1 MRGQTRRFRGLA
13 VIGLLAVVGI
23 AGFHAAGSAATG
35 ATHSNG
41 TVSLRTTKLGKILV
55 NSRGLTLYL
64 FMKDKSG
71 HSACAGQC
79 AAYWPPLATKTKPT
93 AGTGVKAALLSWT
106 KRSDGTMQVTY
117 NKHPLYLFVKDT
129 AAGQVNGEN
138 FSGFGAKWYVV
149 NANGL
154 KVLPGH
160 TGTTSSTP
168 TTTPT
173 PTYTYTS
180 LPPGY

>member
-13 VIGLLAVVGI
+13 VIGLLAVAGI
-23 AGFHAAGSAATG
+23 AGFEAVGSAANG
-35 ATHSNG
+35 AAHSSG

-55 NSRGLTLYL
+55 NPRGLTLYL
-64 FMKDKSG
+64 FMKDKSA
-71 HSACAGQC
+71 HSSCTGQC
-79 AAYWPPLATKTKPT
+79 ATYWPPLVTKTKPT
-93 AGTGVKAALLSWT
+93 AGSGIKTSLLSWT

-138 FSGFGAKWYVV
+138 FSAFGAKWYVV

-154 KVLPGH
+154 KVLPGAH
-160 TGTTSSTP
+160 TGTTP
-168 TTTPT
+168 TTT

-180 LPPGY
+180 TLPGY